1 MLVESLRLLDLTI
14 VKYKFTG
21 LRNISMYDIDE
32 SKATTANLNLSK
44 ESGQAAALFIKWG
57 KRAHG

>member
-44 ESGQAAALFIKWG
+44 ESGQAAALFTK
-57 KRAHG
+57 